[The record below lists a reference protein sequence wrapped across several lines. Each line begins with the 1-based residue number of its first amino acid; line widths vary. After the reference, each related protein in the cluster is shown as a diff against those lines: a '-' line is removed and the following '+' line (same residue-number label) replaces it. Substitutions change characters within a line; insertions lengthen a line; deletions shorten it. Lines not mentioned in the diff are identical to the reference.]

1 MGGRG
6 SRKGVTMFTGKR
18 WDGGCWFRIFGYGLR
33 IADRSKH
40 ESLFSERTGKTRVL
54 RIGRW
59 SIMWLGRK

>member
-1 MGGRG
+1 
-6 SRKGVTMFTGKR
+6 MFTGKR

-40 ESLFSERTGKTRVL
+40 KALFSERTGMARVL

-59 SIMWLGRK
+59 SILWLGRR